1 MNRPHQ
7 WGFFI
12 ATILATIAFRIMSFT
27 FPDDQT
33 RLQQVFGLTRDQ
45 LRSDSLLRYL
55 MDEAEQFDADQNA
68 STVDTILTLLD
79 SLDNATTGLLVQE
92 TAKTGNYRSLS
103 VSGEY
108 SITNA
113 PGGEALKIST
123 KIEVAKSEILKL
135 LDPDGK
141 LFDDRYQCKVDS
153 WLLRDRWG
161 WGVAL

>member
-1 MNRPHQ
+1 
-7 WGFFI
+7 
-12 ATILATIAFRIMSFT
+12 
-27 FPDDQT
+27 
-33 RLQQVFGLTRDQ
+33 
-45 LRSDSLLRYL
+45 
-55 MDEAEQFDADQNA
+55 DQNA